1 MYILGLKTKRIGQ
14 NSVVISQ
21 NVHRKTLASFMNVRS
36 VTSVAQK
43 YRALDWKTTTTP
55 ELQEHQ
61 QLMQKLQQQQVVL
74 EDGHDGPASN
84 PNHICWV
91 ISYIYTQK

>member
-1 MYILGLKTKRIGQ
+1 MGFKNKENWSKFSYDVTKCAQKNVNVVHERQKT
-14 NSVVISQ
+14 
-21 NVHRKTLASFMNVRS
+21 S

-84 PNHICWV
+84 PNHLLGHFVYSI
-91 ISYIYTQK
+91 Q